1 MASVDV
7 VTEGNKSVGSVDL
20 DSSVFEA
27 KVRPHLYHA
36 EVRRQLA
43 HRRQGTHASKNRAL
57 VSGGGAKPYRQKGTG
72 RARQGTNRAPQFAG
86 GGVVFG
92 PVPRDYALKLPKK
105 MRRAALISALT
116 EQLQEGAITV
126 IDALDFGEYKTK
138 RMVEILAS
146 LGLAGEKV
154 LIVIADPNP
163 MVEVSTRNIPGVGLI
178 RAEGLNVYDVLRF
191 KKLVITKDAIDA
203 LQTRLSTKPTEP
215 AQKDTSGAEADAGE
229 ATP

>member
-1 MASVDV
+1 
-7 VTEGNKSVGSVDL
+7 
-20 DSSVFEA
+20 
-27 KVRPHLYHA
+27 
-36 EVRRQLA
+36 
-43 HRRQGTHASKNRAL
+43 
-57 VSGGGAKPYRQKGTG
+57 
-72 RARQGTNRAPQFAG
+72 
-86 GGVVFG
+86 
-92 PVPRDYALKLPKK
+92 VPRDYSHKLPKK

-116 EQLQEGAITV
+116 QQLQEGAITV